1 MVKDGYVDL
10 DHDDYKAGT
19 MLDRLQAGT
28 LGENHRTASLNKLHR
43 IRSSSDATKS
53 VGKVQ

>member
-1 MVKDGYVDL
+1 MLTYIGRTLGIIPRTLVKEGYVDL

-28 LGENHRTASLNKLHR
+28 LGENHRTVPPRQK
-43 IRSSSDATKS
+43 T
-53 VGKVQ
+53 